1 MTQLLHYLE
10 RQNDQARHAI
20 NLSTHETYDRVLEHF
35 IRFEPPIFLGL
46 ADDAKAE
53 QWLDSIEKLF
63 GVLGYDDSQK
73 LRLATFRL
81 EAAAGDWWRACLL
94 CWERDKTLRTW
105 ENFVVEFQRQY
116 VPSEVRELTG
126 MSLST

>member
-1 MTQLLHYLE
+1 M
-10 RQNDQARHAI
+10 
-20 NLSTHETYDRVLEHF
+20 
-35 IRFEPPIFLGL
+35 GL
-46 ADDAKAE
+46 ADDANAE
-53 QWLDSIEKLF
+53 QWLDSMEKLF
-63 GVLGYDDSQK
+63 GMLGYDDSQK

-81 EAAAGDWWRACLL
+81 EAAAGDWWRTCLL
-94 CWERDKTLRTW
+94 RWERDKTLRTW